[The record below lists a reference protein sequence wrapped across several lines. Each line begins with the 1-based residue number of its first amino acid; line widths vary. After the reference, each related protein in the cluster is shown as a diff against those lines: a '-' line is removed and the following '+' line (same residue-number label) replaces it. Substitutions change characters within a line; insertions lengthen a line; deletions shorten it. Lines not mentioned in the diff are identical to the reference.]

1 MDIRKFQQYEN
12 EGNVRSYPESVKE
25 LVQQIENNIT
35 SPIELEPIQQ
45 LVELCYKIGF
55 RDGYRFADWLHEKTQ

>member
-45 LVELCYKIGF
+45 LAELCYKIGF